1 MKPTTVTRVFALV
14 TVILLGA
21 SGVAPAQEFQWPDE
35 PENLEVL
42 PDTLGPDGLR
52 RTMSHFTDA
61 LGVRCSFCHE
71 GEEGAPLSE
80 YDFASDDNDH
90 KQTARVMLQ
99 MVESINSDHLEKLE
113 HEHEGEG
120 HSHGGYAL
128 PPDRQVNCVTCHRGT
143 EHPAMIEDVL
153 AGVIERDGAAAAV
166 KRYEELRERYYG
178 SFAYDFTVGP
188 LSELARNLATRGET
202 DAAVRM
208 AELEVKHHRQSYRA
222 HFVLA
227 QMLDQAGDRGGA
239 VENMQRALD
248 LAPEDARPFLQRQLE
263 RMRGG

>member
-1 MKPTTVTRVFALV
+1 M
-14 TVILLGA
+14 LLLAG

-61 LGVRCSFCHE
+61 LGVRCSYCHE

-80 YDFASDDNDH
+80 YDFASDDNEH
-90 KQTARVMLQ
+90 KETARVMLR
-99 MVESINSDHLEKLE
+99 MVESINSEHLEKLE
-113 HEHEGEG
+113 HEHEGEA
-120 HSHGGYAL
+120 HAHGGYAL
-128 PPDRQVNCVTCHRGT
+128 PSDRQVNCVTCHRGT
-143 EHPAMIEDVL
+143 ERPAMIEDVL
-153 AGVIERDGAAAAV
+153 AGVIERDGVGAAV

-188 LSELARNLATRGET
+188 LSELARNLATRGRTE
-202 DAAVRM
+202 AAVRI
-208 AELEVKHHRQSYRA
+208 AELEVEHHPESYRA

-227 QMLDQAGDRGGA
+227 QMLDRAGEREAA
-239 VENMQRALD
+239 VESLQTALD
-248 LAPEDARPFLQRQLE
+248 LAPEDARPFLERQLE
-263 RMRGG
+263 RIRGG

>member
-1 MKPTTVTRVFALV
+1 MKITTAARILALV
-14 TVILLGA
+14 AVLLVAGF
-21 SGVAPAQEFQWPDE
+21 GVAPAQEFQWPDE

-42 PDTLGPDGLR
+42 PDTVGSDGLR
-52 RTMSHFTDA
+52 RTMSHFTEA
-61 LGVRCSFCHE
+61 LGVRCSYCHE

-90 KQTARVMLQ
+90 KETARVMLR
-99 MVESINSDHLEKLE
+99 MVEAINSEHLEKLE

-120 HSHGGYAL
+120 HGAYSL

-153 AGVIERDGAAAAV
+153 AGVIERDGVGAAV
-166 KRYEELRERYYG
+166 KRYEQLREEYYG

-188 LSELARNLATRGET
+188 LSELARNLATRGQT

-208 AELEVKHHRQSYRA
+208 AELEVKHHQESYRA

-227 QMLDQAGDRGGA
+227 QMLDQAGDREGA
-239 VENMQRALD
+239 VESMQRALD
-248 LAPEDARPFLQRQLE
+248 LAPEEARSFLQRQLE
-263 RMRGG
+263 RIRGG

>member
-1 MKPTTVTRVFALV
+1 MKPTTATRVFALAAA
-14 TVILLGA
+14 LLLTGSSA
-21 SGVAPAQEFQWPDE
+21 AAAQEFQWPDE

-52 RTMSHFTDA
+52 QTMSHFTEA
-61 LGVRCSFCHE
+61 LGVRCSFCHV

-90 KQTARVMLQ
+90 KETARVMLR
-99 MVESINSDHLEKLE
+99 MVEAINSEHLEQLE

-120 HSHGGYAL
+120 HAHGAYSL

-143 EHPAMIEDVL
+143 DHPAMIEDVL
-153 AGVIERDGAAAAV
+153 AGVIERDGVGAAV
-166 KRYEELRERYYG
+166 KRYEQLREEYYG

-188 LSELARNLATRGET
+188 LSELARNLATRGQS
-202 DAAVRM
+202 DAAVRI
-208 AELEVKHHRQSYRA
+208 AELEVEHHQESYRA

-227 QMLDQAGDRGGA
+227 QMLDQAGDREGA
-239 VENMQRALD
+239 VESMQRALD
-248 LAPEDARPFLQRQLE
+248 LAPDEARSFLQRQLE
-263 RMRGG
+263 RIRGG